1 MTDRRQ
7 ISSSL
12 SAKMVDYLRSRGHAQ
27 ADIARMLGVSEAF
40 VSLVKSKERSLTIDH
55 FERLS
60 EALSVPLG
68 ALLLAIT
75 EQSGNS
81 GNAKKLYELSARVV
95 EQADSA
101 RAAIL
106 RGAS

>member
-12 SAKMVDYLRSRGHAQ
+12 SSKMIDYLRNRGHAQ

-40 VSLVKSKERSLTIDH
+40 VSLVKSRERSLTIDH
-55 FERLS
+55 FELLS

-68 ALLLAIT
+68 ALLLAVT
-75 EQSGNS
+75 QPSRNS
-81 GNAKKLYELSARVV
+81 VDVKKLHELSTRVI
-95 EQADSA
+95 EQAD
-101 RAAIL
+101 
-106 RGAS
+106 